1 VFAEFDGK
9 DFVHPEVY
17 ESLLPTGF
25 DAFNE
30 QEQTAARVAAREAVF
45 RANREP
51 YKQRATYHIADV
63 PLPPSAVV
71 DSGGG
76 YHCYWLLAEPY
87 ALDNT
92 TRELARKVL
101 QAWVALVGGDTS
113 AADITRVLRAVG
125 TKNHK
130 YEDKPR
136 IEIVLATG
144 EVYVWSQ
151 FEDATGVDAV
161 LLSAQAADECRR
173 REAKG
178 KPVDDVI
185 AEFNRTHTLVDL
197 LTAHGYQEGRR
208 SQTAVRL
215 ARPGRDRQQTS
226 VVVFTDGEKQRSY
239 HHSSNDGLHVNG
251 HTHDAFDVW
260 TVLEHGGNA
269 SAAYEA
275 AKRAQGKWEPVA
287 AARNN
292 AAAIKALVQSGADL
306 KVRTNNPAGGG
317 GRGNSVFNSPAP
329 TGFSALLFA
338 VRSGSVDAV
347 RALLDAGADVNETL
361 SDGESALVVAAAN
374 AHWEV
379 SSLLIDRGADPNAAA
394 AGWNALHQTV
404 HSRRPNLGYTP
415 GPVPTGNTDS
425 IEVVKKLIAK
435 GIDIDA
441 RMTKNGM
448 KDGQRNRHNRL
459 GATASLLAA
468 KRVDV
473 EVMKVLAAAGANAK
487 IPAADGNTP
496 LMVAAGTAM
505 WYVGEDGGSMAGH
518 EHEAVEAVKICV
530 ELGND
535 VNARNDVGE
544 TPLHGAAFRGVNEI
558 VEYLVAKG
566 ATLDVR
572 DSRGWTA
579 FTIANGI
586 SYGDVYKL
594 QPQTAKLLEQLMT
607 ARGLSTDGQSAD
619 GTECLDCVQT
629 HQDQARASL
638 ERDRRMEAEFAKAEA
653 ERLEL
658 RRQ

>member
-1 VFAEFDGK
+1 MLAT
-9 DFVHPEVY
+9 
-17 ESLLPTGF
+17 LLTATLAAAAPAPA
-25 DAFNE
+25 DSALVE
-30 QEQTAARVAAREAVF
+30 AARTGDAATVRALVAKR
-45 RANREP
+45 
-51 YKQRATYHIADV
+51 ADV
-63 PLPPSAVV
+63 
-71 DSGGG
+71 
-76 YHCYWLLAEPY
+76 
-87 ALDNT
+87 N
-92 TRELARKVL
+92 
-101 QAWVALVGGDTS
+101 
-113 AADITRVLRAVG
+113 
-125 TKNHK
+125 
-130 YEDKPR
+130 
-136 IEIVLATG
+136 
-144 EVYVWSQ
+144 
-151 FEDATGVDAV
+151 ATGVDGTTPLHWAV
-161 LLSAQAADECRR
+161 HHDNAELVELLVRSGADVTRENRYGVRPLWLAAVNGSPKVLALLLRAGADPNTAMAGGETAAMTAARAGNPDAVR
-173 REAKG
+173 ALAEAG
-178 KPVDDVI
+178 ADVN
-185 AEFNRTHTLVDL
+185 ARD
-197 LTAHGYQEGRR
+197 ARG
-208 SQTAVRL
+208 QTAL
-215 ARPGRDRQQTS
+215 M
-226 VVVFTDGEKQRSY
+226 
-239 HHSSNDGLHVNG
+239 
-251 HTHDAFDVW
+251 W
-260 TVLEHGGNA
+260 
-269 SAAYEA
+269 
-275 AKRAQGKWEPVA
+275 A

-292 AAAIKALVQSGADL
+292 AAAIKALVESGADL
-306 KVRTNNPAGGG
+306 KVRTNNPASGG
-317 GRGNSVFNSPAP
+317 GRGNSVFNGPAP

-361 SDGESALVVAAAN
+361 TDGESALVVAAAN

-379 SSLLIDRGADPNAAA
+379 ASLLIDRGADPNAAA

-459 GATASLLAA
+459 GATAFLLAA

-473 EVMKVLAAAGANAK
+473 EVMKVLATAGANAK

-518 EHEAVEAVKICV
+518 EHEAVEAVKLCV

-566 ATLDVR
+566 AALDVR
-572 DSRGWTA
+572 DSRGWTP

-629 HQDQARASL
+629 HQDQARAAL
-638 ERDRRMEAEFAKAEA
+638 ERDRRMEAEFAKSEA
-653 ERLEL
+653 ERLAT